1 MGILRGV
8 VGLENSRNFAI
19 DDEKNGHQMNVS

>member
-1 MGILRGV
+1 MGILRGA

-19 DDEKNGHQMNVS
+19 DVEKNGHQMNVP